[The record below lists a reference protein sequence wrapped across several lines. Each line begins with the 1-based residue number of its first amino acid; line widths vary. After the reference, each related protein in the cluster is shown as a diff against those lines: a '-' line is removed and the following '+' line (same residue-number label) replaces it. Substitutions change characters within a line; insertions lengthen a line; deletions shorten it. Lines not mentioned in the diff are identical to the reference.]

1 MATIKDVAK
10 MAGVSVCTVSR
21 AIAGKGYIGQE
32 TYDRVMK
39 AVEELQYTPNKTAVG
54 LKTGRTNIIALVV
67 PGIRNV
73 YYPKLATCVQSYAD
87 EKGYMMLLCSTDYSL
102 EKEKKM
108 IEKLCSQKVS
118 GVMITTCSNENA
130 HIKKLKSYNI
140 PYIYLNRTYEDDL
153 ERCLRVNNRAA
164 AAAVVSYLIEMGHK
178 KIGGLFRSFDNMI
191 YRERYEGMKDAI
203 FAHGLEFDEN
213 LVLFDIEDS
222 EKSYQIIEKHL
233 RKEERPGAF
242 FASDDM
248 LAYGM
253 YKVAYDLKLSIP
265 EQLSIVGF
273 DNSLMADVIAP
284 HLTTCEMPTER
295 LAQLAVEYIDT
306 YIRTGEMI
314 HMPVLEGKMLFR
326 ESVARK

>member
-21 AIAGKGYIGQE
+21 AIDGKGYIGQE

-73 YYPKLATCVQSYAD
+73 YYPKLATCVQNYAD

>member
-21 AIAGKGYIGQE
+21 AIAGKVYIGQE

-73 YYPKLATCVQSYAD
+73 YYPKLATCVQNYAD

-102 EKEKKM
+102 EKEKKI

-164 AAAVVSYLIEMGHK
+164 AAAAVSYLIEMGHK

>member
-1 MATIKDVAK
+1 M
-10 MAGVSVCTVSR
+10 
-21 AIAGKGYIGQE
+21 
-32 TYDRVMK
+32 
-39 AVEELQYTPNKTAVG
+39 EELQYTPNKTAVG

-164 AAAVVSYLIEMGHK
+164 AAAAVSYLIEMGHK

>member
-1 MATIKDVAK
+1 
-10 MAGVSVCTVSR
+10 
-21 AIAGKGYIGQE
+21 
-32 TYDRVMK
+32 
-39 AVEELQYTPNKTAVG
+39 
-54 LKTGRTNIIALVV
+54 
-67 PGIRNV
+67 
-73 YYPKLATCVQSYAD
+73 YAD